1 MQFTFAKNHLI
12 LSTHSNAT
20 SKNVIWFPFSWPTL

>member
-1 MQFTFAKNHLI
+1 MQFKFAKNHLI

-20 SKNVIWFPFSWPTL
+20 SKKCKLASL